1 MNESRVELKN
11 PKKQPPRDSSFKL
24 FAADESAA
32 IEHPQANAS
41 VKHDAEKATH
51 ETREYDAF
59 RQKLGIRVGGGAAV
73 PPVETF
79 QKLVFPASKLGSRR
93 KEALLAA
100 VETSLW
106 KEPTAV
112 QMQSIPLLGT
122 GRDVAVSS
130 ATGSGKT
137 GAFVIAAIMRL
148 SASLPQGQPVVGPR
162 VLILAPTRELAVQ
175 IHREATFLATGSTI
189 SVQLLECGEKKATTG
204 DILLVSTPMHVAASL
219 RSGKVCL
226 SGVELLVLDEADRL
240 FELGHGHE
248 APLPKEL
255 ALMGGGG
262 QMLGLVDEVLAK
274 CDHPKVQRA
283 LFSATMGDRVA
294 ELVASV
300 LRDPVSVA
308 VGLANAGASTIEQ
321 RLMFVGREQ
330 GKLVAIR
337 QLVQEGLRPPVLVFM
352 QSKERA
358 KDLYHELMF
367 DGINVDYI
375 TTDMS
380 VEKRDATI
388 RKFRL
393 GKVG

>member
-1 MNESRVELKN
+1 
-11 PKKQPPRDSSFKL
+11 
-24 FAADESAA
+24 
-32 IEHPQANAS
+32 
-41 VKHDAEKATH
+41 
-51 ETREYDAF
+51 
-59 RQKLGIRVGGGAAV
+59 
-73 PPVETF
+73 
-79 QKLVFPASKLGSRR
+79 
-93 KEALLAA
+93 
-100 VETSLW
+100 
-106 KEPTAV
+106 
-112 QMQSIPLLGT
+112 
-122 GRDVAVSS
+122 
-130 ATGSGKT
+130 
-137 GAFVIAAIMRL
+137 
-148 SASLPQGQPVVGPR
+148 VVGPR

-262 QMLGLVDEVLAK
+262 QMIGLLGLVDEVLAK